1 MAGATLFIAST
12 KPAGQLA
19 TALAAW
25 VAELAPEDRLLLLY
39 GGRRLPSGGWPGVD
53 VEQRAGASIYHL
65 RALIPTLA
73 QPGGWAVVLEDHCLP
88 PPGWGR
94 ALRDALATASAP
106 VLLAAVTN
114 RRSTETWSWAS
125 YLFSFAFHWPPMA
138 ATPPGALVAG
148 TAFRVLPADRGPALA
163 PGDFEHDFLRR

>member
-12 KPAGQLA
+12 KPAGRLA
-19 TALAAW
+19 PTLAAW

-94 ALRDALATASAP
+94 ALRAALATVAP
-106 VLLAAVTN
+106 LPHLRWAIPLRHGTGQTSHAKLFFRRQEKLL
-114 RRSTETWSWAS
+114 
-125 YLFSFAFHWPPMA
+125 
-138 ATPPGALVAG
+138 G
-148 TAFRVLPADRGPALA
+148 
-163 PGDFEHDFLRR
+163 